1 MDIMQFTQVIPRLRV
16 LETRLL
22 DKAKLDRMID
32 SKSADEALRVLG
44 ETEYSNVMSGAKR
57 AEDYEAVL
65 SDELKRVYHDMYD
78 MTPCKELVDI
88 MSMKYD
94 YHNIKVILKGIF
106 LQKDFSNMLI
116 HVGSI
121 EASKL
126 KVIIETN
133 SFGDLNPIMREAVE
147 EAINDF
153 NSKKDPQRIDVILDK
168 YMFEEMKH
176 VAKEL
181 NDIFTEKY
189 VKAQID
195 LTNVKTLLRVKKQ
208 NKGREFL
215 LSVLIDGGKIDKDVL
230 VSLLNDANENI
241 FSKLSHTDYADVL
254 KNGVEDYTKS
264 GSAGVLEKLVDNYI
278 MNMMKEAKMIPF
290 GGEPLLAYIYA
301 KETEIKVVRIIMVG
315 KLNNI
320 AEEVI
325 RERLRDIYV

>member
-22 DKAKLDRMID
+22 DKTKLDRMID
-32 SKSADEALRVLG
+32 SNSAEDALKVLQ
-44 ETEYSNVMSGAKR
+44 ETEYANVMSNIKR
-57 AEDYEAVL
+57 PEDYEEIL
-65 SDELKRVYHDMYD
+65 SAELKRIYHEMYD
-78 MTPCKELVDI
+78 MSPSKELIDLMGI
-88 MSMKYD
+88 RYD
-94 YHNIKVILKGIF
+94 YHN
-106 LQKDFSNMLI
+106 
-116 HVGSI
+116 
-121 EASKL
+121 L
-126 KVIIETN
+126 KVIIKGM
-133 SFGDLNPIMREAVE
+133 FLKKDLSDMFISVGRIDPFKLKLSIESGNLSDLSKVMRNAVE
-147 EAINDF
+147 ETIDDF
-153 NSKKDPQRIDVILDK
+153 NSKQDPQRIDIILDK

-181 NDIFTEKY
+181 NDTFTEKY